1 MILYEQYQN
10 QGTLLQSLS
19 WLLVTAVYLIC
30 HIELKKKKKPELS
43 FISDYIGLNM

>member
-30 HIELKKKKKPELS
+30 HIEFKKKKTELS